1 MSVAQTGLQSRPPQ
15 FKPVP
20 QRSRF
25 YIAVALIAAAIVF
38 LGFARTFFF
47 NAFFAHGY
55 LGTLRI
61 VHGTVFSLWLVLLLV
76 QTTLVAR
83 NRTDIHRRLGV
94 FGFVLASL
102 MIILGLMVAFNAAKY
117 GFHGAGLPPPLIFVA
132 VPFFDIV
139 VFAILIAAAFYYRRK
154 PEIHKRLIIV
164 ATISILPPALARF
177 CLLSPVLMKTLP
189 FSAFIAAYLILL
201 GCILYDY
208 SKTKTL
214 QRAWL
219 WGGLLFFLSFPL
231 RMLVAS
237 TTAWQSFARW
247 VIS

>member
-1 MSVAQTGLQSRPPQ
+1 MSVAQPDLQAQPLPPRPAPE
-15 FKPVP
+15 
-20 QRSRF
+20 RSRF
-25 YIAVALIAAAIVF
+25 YVTIALIAAAIVF
-38 LGFARTFFF
+38 AGFARTFFF
-47 NAFFAHGY
+47 NAFLAHGY

-83 NRTDIHRRLGV
+83 RRTDIHRRLGI

-102 MIILGLMVAFNAAKY
+102 MIILGLMMTFNAAKY
-117 GFHGAGLPPPLIFVA
+117 GFHGPGLPPPLIFVA

-139 VFAILIAAAFYYRRK
+139 VFATLIGAAFYYRRK

-177 CLLSPVLMKTLP
+177 CLLSPALMKTLP
-189 FSAFIAAYLILL
+189 FSAFLVADLILL
-201 GCILYDY
+201 GCVLYDY
-208 SKTKTL
+208 SKTKSL

-231 RMLVAS
+231 RMLIAS

>member
-1 MSVAQTGLQSRPPQ
+1 MSVAQPHLQARPLPAR
-15 FKPVP
+15 PVP

-25 YIAVALIAAAIVF
+25 YVLIALIAAAIVF
-38 LGFARTFFF
+38 VGFARTFFL
-47 NAFFAHGY
+47 NAFFAQNN

-61 VHGTVFSLWLVLLLV
+61 VHGTVFSLWLVLLLA

-83 NRTDIHRRLGV
+83 RRTDLHRRLGV
-94 FGFVLASL
+94 FGFVLALL
-102 MIILGLMVAFNAAKY
+102 MIILGLMLAFNAAKY
-117 GFHGAGLPPPLIFVA
+117 GFHAPGLPPPLIFVA

-139 VFAILIAAAFYYRRK
+139 VFAALIAAAFYYRRK

-164 ATISILPPALARF
+164 ATISILPPALARL

-189 FSAFIAAYLILL
+189 FSAFIVADLILI

-208 SKTKTL
+208 SKTRIL
-214 QRAWL
+214 QRAWV

>member
-1 MSVAQTGLQSRPPQ
+1 VSVAQSDLQARPLPSRPAPE
-15 FKPVP
+15 
-20 QRSRF
+20 RSRS
-25 YIAVALIAAAIVF
+25 YVAIALIAAAIVF

-47 NAFFAHGY
+47 NAFFARGY

-76 QTTLVAR
+76 KTTLVAR
-83 NRTDIHRRLGV
+83 KRADIHRRLGV

-102 MIILGLMVAFNAAKY
+102 MIILGLMMAFNAAKY
-117 GFHGAGLPPPLIFVA
+117 GFHGPGLPPPLIFVA

-139 VFAILIAAAFYYRRK
+139 VFAALIAAAFYYRRK

-177 CLLSPVLMKTLP
+177 CLPFPIMMKTLP
-189 FSAFIAAYLILL
+189 FSAFIVADLILI
-201 GCILYDY
+201 GCVLYDY
-208 SKTKTL
+208 SKTKNL

-219 WGGLLFFLSFPL
+219 WGGLVFVVSFPL

>member
-1 MSVAQTGLQSRPPQ
+1 MSVAQPGLQAPSLQ
-15 FKPVP
+15 SKPASG
-20 QRSRF
+20 RSRF
-25 YIAVALIAAAIVF
+25 YVAIALIAAAIVF

-61 VHGTVFSLWLVLLLV
+61 VHGTVFSLWLVLLLA

-83 NRTDIHRRLGV
+83 KRTDIHRRLGV

-102 MIILGLMVAFNAAKY
+102 MIIVGLMMAFNAAKY
-117 GFHGAGLPPPLIFVA
+117 GFHGPGLPPPLIFVA
-132 VPFFDIV
+132 VPFFDVV
-139 VFAILIAAAFYYRRK
+139 VFATLIAAAFYYRRK

-177 CLLSPVLMKTLP
+177 CLLSPALMKTLP
-189 FSAFIAAYLILL
+189 FSVFIVADLMIV
-201 GCILYDY
+201 GCVLYDY
-208 SKTKTL
+208 SKTKRL
-214 QRAWL
+214 ERAWL
-219 WGGLLFFLSFPL
+219 WGGLLFFVSFPL
-231 RMLVAS
+231 RMLIAS

>member
-1 MSVAQTGLQSRPPQ
+1 MSAIQSGLQASSLPSR
-15 FKPVP
+15 PVP

-25 YIAVALIAAAIVF
+25 YVVIALITAAIVF
-38 LGFARTFFF
+38 GGFARTFFL
-47 NAFFAHGY
+47 NAFLAHGY

-61 VHGTVFSLWLVLLLV
+61 VHGTVFSLWLVLLLA

-83 NRTDIHRRLGV
+83 NRTDIHRRLGI
-94 FGFVLASL
+94 FGFVLAVL
-102 MIILGLMVAFNAAKY
+102 MIVLGLAMAFNAAKY
-117 GFHGAGLPPPLIFVA
+117 GFHGPGLPPPLIFVA

-139 VFAILIAAAFYYRRK
+139 VFATLIAAAFYYRRK

-177 CLLSPVLMKTLP
+177 CLLSPTLMKTLP
-189 FSAFIAAYLILL
+189 FSVFLVADLMIVA
-201 GCILYDY
+201 CVLYDY
-208 SKTKTL
+208 SKTKRL

-219 WGGLLFFLSFPL
+219 WGGLLFFVSFPL
-231 RMLVAS
+231 RMLIAS

>member
-1 MSVAQTGLQSRPPQ
+1 MSVAQPGLQVHSLPSRP
-15 FKPVP
+15 VT

-25 YIAVALIAAAIVF
+25 YVTIALIAAAIVF
-38 LGFARTFFF
+38 AGFARTFFF

-61 VHGTVFSLWLVLLLV
+61 VHGTVFSLWLALLLA

-83 NRTDIHRRLGV
+83 KRTDIHRRLGV
-94 FGFVLASL
+94 FGFVLAVL
-102 MIILGLMVAFNAAKY
+102 MIILGLMMAFNAAKY

-139 VFAILIAAAFYYRRK
+139 VFATLIAAAFYYRRK

-189 FSAFIAAYLILL
+189 FSAFLGADLILL
-201 GCILYDY
+201 GCILFDY
-208 SKTKTL
+208 SKTKHL

-231 RMLVAS
+231 RMLIAS

>member
-1 MSVAQTGLQSRPPQ
+1 MSVAQPDLQARPLSSRP
-15 FKPVP
+15 VP
-20 QRSRF
+20 ERSRF
-25 YIAVALIAAAIVF
+25 YVAIALIAAAIVF
-38 LGFARTFFF
+38 LGFVRTFFF

-61 VHGTVFSLWLVLLLV
+61 VHGTVFSLWLVLLLA

-83 NRTDIHRRLGV
+83 KRTDIHRRLGV

-102 MIILGLMVAFNAAKY
+102 MIIVGLMMAFNAAKY
-117 GFHGAGLPPPLIFVA
+117 GFHGPGLPPPLIFVA

-139 VFAILIAAAFYYRRK
+139 VFATLIAAAFYYRRQ

-177 CLLSPVLMKTLP
+177 CLLSPVMMKTLP
-189 FSAFIAAYLILL
+189 FSAFIAAYLILI
-201 GCILYDY
+201 GCVLYDY
-208 SKTKTL
+208 SKTKSL

-219 WGGLLFFLSFPL
+219 WGGLLFVVSFPL
-231 RMLVAS
+231 RMLIAS

>member
-1 MSVAQTGLQSRPPQ
+1 MSVAQPGLHAPSLQS
-15 FKPVP
+15 KPTP
-20 QRSRF
+20 GRSRF
-25 YIAVALIAAAIVF
+25 YVAIALIAAAIVF
-38 LGFARTFFF
+38 AGFARTFFF

-83 NRTDIHRRLGV
+83 KRTDIHRRLGI
-94 FGFVLASL
+94 FGFVLAVL
-102 MIILGLMVAFNAAKY
+102 MIIVGLAMAFNAAKY

-139 VFAILIAAAFYYRRK
+139 VFATLIAAAFYYRRK

-189 FSAFIAAYLILL
+189 FSAFIGADLILL

-208 SKTKTL
+208 SKTKNL

-231 RMLVAS
+231 RMLIAS

>member
-1 MSVAQTGLQSRPPQ
+1 MAVAQPDLQARPLPSR
-15 FKPVP
+15 PVP

-25 YIAVALIAAAIVF
+25 YFVIALIAAATVF
-38 LGFARTFFF
+38 VGFARTFFF

-61 VHGTVFSLWLVLLLV
+61 VHGTAFSLWLVLLLA

-83 NRTDIHRRLGV
+83 KRTDLHRRLGV

-117 GFHGAGLPPPLIFVA
+117 GFHAPGLPPPLIFVA

-139 VFAILIAAAFYYRRK
+139 VFAALIAAAFYYRRK

-164 ATISILPPALARF
+164 ATISILPPALARL

-189 FSAFIAAYLILL
+189 FSAFIVADLILI

-208 SKTKTL
+208 SKTRIL

-237 TTAWQSFARW
+237 TTAWQSFVRW

>member
-1 MSVAQTGLQSRPPQ
+1 VSVAQSDLQARPLPSRPAPE
-15 FKPVP
+15 
-20 QRSRF
+20 RSRS
-25 YIAVALIAAAIVF
+25 YVAIALIAAAIVF
-38 LGFARTFFF
+38 LGFARAFFF
-47 NAFFAHGY
+47 NAFFARGY

-83 NRTDIHRRLGV
+83 KRADIHRRLGV

-102 MIILGLMVAFNAAKY
+102 MIILGLMMAFNAAKY
-117 GFHGAGLPPPLIFVA
+117 GFHGPGLPPPLIFVA

-139 VFAILIAAAFYYRRK
+139 VFAALIAAAFYYRRK

-177 CLLSPVLMKTLP
+177 CLPFPIMMKTLP
-189 FSAFIAAYLILL
+189 FSAFIVADLILI
-201 GCILYDY
+201 GCVLYDY
-208 SKTKTL
+208 SKTKNL

-219 WGGLLFFLSFPL
+219 WGGLLFVVSFPL
-231 RMLVAS
+231 RMLIAS

>member
-1 MSVAQTGLQSRPPQ
+1 MSVAQPGLQASSPQ
-15 FKPVP
+15 SKPTP
-20 QRSRF
+20 ERSRF
-25 YIAVALIAAAIVF
+25 YVTIALIAAAIVF

-61 VHGTVFSLWLVLLLV
+61 VHGTVFSLWLVLLLA

-94 FGFVLASL
+94 FGFVLAVL
-102 MIILGLMVAFNAAKY
+102 MIILGLGVAFNAAKY
-117 GFHGAGLPPPLIFVA
+117 GFHAPGLPPPLIFVA

-139 VFAILIAAAFYYRRK
+139 VFATLIAAAFYYRRR

-189 FSAFIAAYLILL
+189 FSVFLVADLMIV
-201 GCILYDY
+201 GCVLYDY
-208 SKTKTL
+208 SKTKRL
-214 QRAWL
+214 ERAWF

-231 RMLVAS
+231 RMLIAS

>member
-1 MSVAQTGLQSRPPQ
+1 MSVAEPGLQDRPLSSR
-15 FKPVP
+15 PVP

-25 YIAVALIAAAIVF
+25 YVAIALITAAIVF

-47 NAFFAHGY
+47 NAIFAQGY

-83 NRTDIHRRLGV
+83 KRTDIHRRLGI

-102 MIILGLMVAFNAAKY
+102 MVIVGLMMAFNAAKY
-117 GFHGAGLPPPLIFVA
+117 GFHAPGLPPPLIFVA
-132 VPFFDIV
+132 VPFFDIL
-139 VFAILIAAAFYYRRK
+139 VFAALIAAAFYYRRK

-164 ATISILPPALARF
+164 ATISILPPALARL
-177 CLLSPVLMKTLP
+177 CLLSPALMKTLP
-189 FSAFIAAYLILL
+189 FSAFLGADLVLI
-201 GCILYDY
+201 GCVLYEY
-208 SKTKTL
+208 SKTKSL

-231 RMLVAS
+231 RMLIAS

>member
-1 MSVAQTGLQSRPPQ
+1 MSLAQPDLQARPLPSRPAPE
-15 FKPVP
+15 
-20 QRSRF
+20 RSRF
-25 YIAVALIAAAIVF
+25 YVAIALIAAAIVF
-38 LGFARTFFF
+38 AGFVRTFFF

-61 VHGTVFSLWLVLLLV
+61 VHGTVFSLWLVLLLA
-76 QTTLVAR
+76 QTTPVAR
-83 NRTDIHRRLGV
+83 KRTDIHRRLGV

-132 VPFFDIV
+132 IPFFDIV
-139 VFAILIAAAFYYRRK
+139 VFATLIAAAFYYRRK

-189 FSAFIAAYLILL
+189 FSAFIAAYLILI
-201 GCILYDY
+201 GCVLYDY
-208 SKTKTL
+208 SKTKSL

-219 WGGLLFFLSFPL
+219 RGDYSSSCRSPC
-231 RMLVAS
+231 AC
-237 TTAWQSFARW
+237 
-247 VIS
+247 